1 MGDRL
6 VELRSQVT
14 RAVPDA
20 RHGLRRGYL
29 SQDEISQCGLWWGF
43 GELELKPVAK
53 ETRLENWDEIR
64 TAFQVARL
72 GTVSGAAEVL
82 GVHHATVIRHIDAL
96 EKRLGVRLFQ
106 RHARGY
112 AATEAGRDLLGV
124 AQATEEQFSQL
135 SSRIKG
141 QGETVT
147 GELVVTSITGLADL
161 LTPVMAS
168 FQALHP
174 GLVVRF
180 LTDMRLFR
188 LDYGEAHVAI
198 RAGGPP
204 QEPDNVAQPLVRMRI
219 GLYAARSYADAHGV
233 PASIEEFSKHR
244 FISTDSQDSRAPFY
258 KWLREKVP
266 VECLTYLATEPA
278 SMEAALRAGAGIGFL
293 AARLAADDPDL
304 VEVLPPRPEW
314 DSPLWIVTHVD
325 LHRTLKVQS
334 FLAHLKKASA
344 AWVGI

>member
-1 MGDRL
+1 M
-6 VELRSQVT
+6 
-14 RAVPDA
+14 
-20 RHGLRRGYL
+20 
-29 SQDEISQCGLWWGF
+29 
-43 GELELKPVAK
+43 
-53 ETRLENWDEIR
+53 ENWDEIR

-161 LTPVMAS
+161 LTPVLAS
-168 FQALHP
+168 FQADHP
-174 GLVVRF
+174 GLIVRF

-198 RAGGPP
+198 RAGSAPT
-204 QEPDNVAQPLVRMRI
+204 EPDNVAQPLVRMRW
-219 GLYAARSYADAHGV
+219 GLYATRAYVAAHGMPGGV
-233 PASIEEFSKHR
+233 EDFPRHH
-244 FISTDSQDSRAPFY
+244 FISTDSPDTRAPFY
-258 KWLREKVP
+258 RWLRDTVP

-278 SMEAALRAGAGIGFL
+278 SMEAALRANAGIGFL
-293 AARLAADDPDL
+293 PARVAQGDPDL
-304 VEVLPPRPEW
+304 VQVLPPRPDW

-334 FLAHLKKASA
+334 FLTHLKKAA
-344 AWVGI
+344 LGWAEI